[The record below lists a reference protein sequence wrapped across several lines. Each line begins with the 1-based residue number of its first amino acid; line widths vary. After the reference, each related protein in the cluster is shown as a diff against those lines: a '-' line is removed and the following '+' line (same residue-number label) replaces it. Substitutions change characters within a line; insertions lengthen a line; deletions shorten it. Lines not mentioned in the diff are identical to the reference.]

1 LNARLD
7 RFTLFTMNEPRER
20 ILARACD
27 LYLAHGFDGFSMR
40 KLADAVGVTAPAL
53 YRHYE
58 SKEAVLLEVVAEAQG
73 SLFRTLSHALSG
85 VTPEER
91 FRLAGEAY
99 LDFALANPRYFQ
111 MIHTFAQALG
121 LREVPDALERRA
133 ASVRQFWQD
142 RVRECIQAGIL
153 AEDDPEAIGLV
164 LWTQGFGL
172 ISLYLTGLLN
182 LSEDEFRS
190 LYRAS
195 FARIVRGLGTPQF
208 VQGMEGVIPTEP
220 GVGSTNMP
228 NNRSSLRA
236 AT

>member
-1 LNARLD
+1 MTESRD
-7 RFTLFTMNEPRER
+7 R
-20 ILARACD
+20 ILTCACD
-27 LYLAHGFDGFSMR
+27 LYLKSGFEGFSMR

-53 YRHYE
+53 YRHFQ

-73 SLFRTLSHALSG
+73 ELFRTLSHALAG

-99 LDFALANPRYFQ
+99 VDFALANPRYFQ
-111 MIHTFAQALG
+111 MIHTFAQTLG
-121 LREVPDALERRA
+121 LRGVPDSLERRA

-153 AEDDPEAIGLV
+153 EDDDPEAIGLV

-172 ISLYLTGLLN
+172 ISLYLTGLLD
-182 LSEDEFRS
+182 LPEEDFRA

-195 FARIVRGLGTPQF
+195 FRRIVRGLGTRPF
-208 VQGMEGVIPTEP
+208 VQSMEGVIPSEP
-220 GVGSTNMP
+220 GVRPTKPSIKG
-228 NNRSSLRA
+228 SSLRA